1 MPSIPS
7 EAIASEAIPSGA
19 IPPETI
25 RLELGDIQGMA
36 LRAYRFPFGLHHFL
50 KIGDAG
56 AARAWLTRVAAQV
69 TSVGAIDHDP
79 DRATNV
85 CLSWQGMAALGMPPE
100 SLQSFPEAFRQGMA
114 ARAKA
119 GKLGDTGDS
128 APDRWDSPLGSQ
140 DIHVLVSLS
149 AASADILAEADRDLR
164 EGLRE
169 AGSPVIIHTE
179 AAALLPGPDGK
190 LQPVE
195 HFGYR
200 DGISQPSIEG
210 SGLPFIPGQ
219 GAVESDGSWRPLRAG
234 EFVLGYPDEF
244 NRVARTPSPTQLAR
258 NGTFLVLRKLHQD
271 VARFRTFLLDR
282 AADDPAR
289 ERLAAK
295 MMGRW
300 RGGAP
305 VAISPD
311 RDDPAL
317 ADDASRNNDFTY
329 AGDRK
334 GRACPLGAHIR
345 RMNPRAGLTGPAAGD
360 VNRHRV
366 LRQGLPYGTRLPPDT
381 TADDGL
387 PRGAIIILIN
397 ADIANQFEFVQRV
410 WMNDGNFALL
420 SGEKDP
426 LIGNNDGTGSFK
438 IPHDGRIETIKTMR
452 NFVSTRGGEYFFM
465 PGIQALR
472 HLP

>member
-1 MPSIPS
+1 MS
-7 EAIASEAIPSGA
+7 ATAVEAIP
-19 IPPETI
+19 
-25 RLELGDIQGMA
+25 LELADIQGMA
-36 LRAYRFPFGLHHFL
+36 LRAYRFPFTLHHFL

-56 AARAWLTRVAAQV
+56 AARTWLARVAAQV
-69 TSVGAIDHDP
+69 TSVEAIDHDP
-79 DRATNV
+79 ERGTNV

-100 SLQSFPEAFRQGMA
+100 SLQSFPEAFRLGMA

-119 GKLGDTGDS
+119 GKLGDNGDS
-128 APDRWDSPLGSQ
+128 APDHWDTPLGSQ

-149 AASADILAEADRDLR
+149 AASADILAEADHDLR
-164 EGLRE
+164 EGLRD
-169 AGSPVIIHTE
+169 ADGPVIVHTE

-200 DGISQPSIEG
+200 DGISQPFIEG
-210 SGLPFIPGQ
+210 SGLPLIPGQ
-219 GAVESDGSWRPLRAG
+219 GAVNGDGSWRPLRAG

-244 NRVARTPSPTQLAR
+244 GRVAQAPSPAQLAR
-258 NGTFLVLRKLHQD
+258 NGTFLVFRKLHQH
-271 VARFRTFLLDR
+271 VARFRAFLLDR
-282 AADDPAR
+282 AVDDTAR

-305 VAISPD
+305 VAVSPD

-317 ADDASRNNDFTY
+317 ADDVSRNNAFTY
-329 AGDRK
+329 ADDKK

-345 RMNPRAGLTGPAAGD
+345 RMNPRAGLTGPAADD

-366 LRQGLPYGTRLPPDT
+366 LRQGLPYGGWLPPAAT
-381 TADDGL
+381 TDDGL
-387 PRGAIIILIN
+387 SRGAIIILTN

-426 LIGNNDGTGSFK
+426 LIGNNDGTGTFK
-438 IPHDGRIETIKTMR
+438 IPHDGRIEIITALR

-472 HLP
+472 QLSRV